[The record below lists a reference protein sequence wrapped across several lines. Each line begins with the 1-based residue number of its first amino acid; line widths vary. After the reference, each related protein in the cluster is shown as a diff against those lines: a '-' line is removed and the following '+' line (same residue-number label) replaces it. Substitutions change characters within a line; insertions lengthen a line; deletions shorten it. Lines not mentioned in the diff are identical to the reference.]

1 MAQPGGS
8 SGHIRSTVAP
18 SVPERDEGHMRRQR
32 IDYGQLV
39 EAALRT
45 VVRDVLRMFAA
56 GEVPPPHHFYVTFRT
71 DYPGVQ
77 LPDYLHSRYP
87 TEMTIVLQHQVWDL
101 EVGEDGFGVTL
112 SFNDQ
117 PERLFIPFEALRVF
131 ADPGVEFGLQF
142 TLGHEADGEGAA
154 PAAVPL
160 AAKTGA
166 KPRPVTDDE
175 APKGSPNGGDGAEI
189 VTLDRFRK
197 K

>member
-1 MAQPGGS
+1 
-8 SGHIRSTVAP
+8 
-18 SVPERDEGHMRRQR
+18 MRRQT

-45 VVRDVLRMFAA
+45 VVRDVLRRLAD
-56 GEVPPPHHFYVTFRT
+56 GDVPPPHHFYVTFRT
-71 DYPGVQ
+71 DMPGVGI
-77 LPDYLHSRYP
+77 PDFLRSRYP
-87 TEMTIVLQHQVWDL
+87 TEMTIVLQHQFWDL
-101 EVGEDGFGVTL
+101 EVEDDRFAVTL

-117 PERLFIPFEALRVF
+117 PERLVVPFEALRVF

-142 TLGHEADGEGAA
+142 TLGAEKEGEEGDGQVA
-154 PAAVPL
+154 PALPL

-166 KPRPVTDDE
+166 KPRPVASEDE
-175 APKGSPNGGDGAEI
+175 DSAESSASEGGAEI

>member
-1 MAQPGGS
+1 
-8 SGHIRSTVAP
+8 
-18 SVPERDEGHMRRQR
+18 MRRQR

-45 VVRDVLRMFAA
+45 VVRDVLRQFAA

-71 DYPGVQ
+71 DYPGVEI
-77 LPDYLHSRYP
+77 PDYLHSRYP
-87 TEMTIVLQHQVWDL
+87 SEMTIVLQHQFWDL
-101 EVGEDGFGVTL
+101 DVGDDRFGVTL
-112 SFNDQ
+112 SFNDR
-117 PERLFIPFEALRVF
+117 PERLVIPFEALRVF

-142 TLGHEADGEGAA
+142 TLSHEADADKAEA
-154 PAAVPL
+154 PPLPL

-166 KPRPVTDDE
+166 KPRPVTDD
-175 APKGSPNGGDGAEI
+175 ATTTTAPNGGDGAEI

>member
-1 MAQPGGS
+1 ML
-8 SGHIRSTVAP
+8 
-18 SVPERDEGHMRRQR
+18 ERDEGHMRRQR

-45 VVRDVLRMFAA
+45 VVRDVLRQFAA
-56 GEVPPPHHFYVTFRT
+56 GEVPPPHHFYVTFKT
-71 DYPGVQ
+71 DYPGVEI
-77 LPDYLHSRYP
+77 PDYLRARYP
-87 TEMTIVLQHQVWDL
+87 SEMTIVLQHQFWDL
-101 EVGEDGFGVTL
+101 DVGDDGFGVTL

-117 PERLFIPFEALRVF
+117 PERLIVPFEALRVF

-142 TLGHEADGEGAA
+142 TLGNDAAADATTPA
-154 PAAVPL
+154 PLPL

-166 KPRPVTDDE
+166 KPRPVDDGESPKE
-175 APKGSPNGGDGAEI
+175 ATENGEGAEI

>member
-1 MAQPGGS
+1 
-8 SGHIRSTVAP
+8 
-18 SVPERDEGHMRRQR
+18 VPERDEGHMRRQK

-45 VVRDVLRMFAA
+45 VVRDVLRQFAA
-56 GEVPPPHHFYVTFRT
+56 GEVPPPHHFYVTFKT
-71 DYPGVQ
+71 DYPGVEI
-77 LPDYLHSRYP
+77 PDYLRARYP
-87 TEMTIVLQHQVWDL
+87 SEMTIVLQHQFWDL
-101 EVGEDGFGVTL
+101 DVDDEGFGVTL

-117 PERLFIPFEALRVF
+117 PERLIVPFEALRVF

-142 TLGHEADGEGAA
+142 TLGNEAATDASTAA
-154 PAAVPL
+154 PLPL

-166 KPRPVTDDE
+166 KPRPVDDDE
-175 APKGSPNGGDGAEI
+175 SPKETDETGDGAEI